1 MFFKVTVWIGC
12 QCVGLLSK
20 YLKPVAIDNMEE
32 IKIKPSS
39 DNLFINHII
48 CRSAHSFMNDY
59 PHLAVELEALPTDF
73 A

>member
-1 MFFKVTVWIGC
+1 
-12 QCVGLLSK
+12 
-20 YLKPVAIDNMEE
+20 VAIDNMEE